1 MSLFINTFVPSQF
14 YAKHQHNI
22 HTAELLLCPK
32 CYQAKGLWVSSS
44 EGQSFLG
51 QMPYRLWILRL

>member
-51 QMPYRLWILRL
+51 